1 MGDIVINTIRS
12 MITDVLPDVWPVII
26 IITVIACTLRI
37 AYLLKNRVHFCFYKE
52 LFSLVFILYVMCL
65 FEVVTLQD
73 NNYGLSNF
81 IPFKEIFR
89 YTIGSRLFIKNIIG
103 NILLFV
109 PYGYFIGCY
118 LNNKRI
124 WSSAILTMI
133 ISITI
138 EVVQLNIG
146 RTFDID
152 DVILNTC
159 GGIVGSMVYNISENI
174 SKYLPKIFKTDGFI
188 NFAVVVVLIL
198 VIIFLFNVN
207 VLGWFNS

>member
-1 MGDIVINTIRS
+1 MLNTIRS

-37 AYLLKNRVHFCFYKE
+37 AYLIKNKISFCFYKE
-52 LFSLVFILYVMCL
+52 LFSLIFILYVMCL

-81 IPFKEIFR
+81 FPFKEIFR

-103 NILLFV
+103 NILLFI
-109 PYGYFIGCY
+109 PYGYFIGYY
-118 LNNKRI
+118 LNNKKI
-124 WSSAILTMI
+124 FTTAILTMI

-138 EVVQLNIG
+138 ELVQLKIG

-159 GGIVGSMVYNISENI
+159 GGMLGSIIYTTSENI
-174 SKYLPKIFKTDGFI
+174 NRYLPKIFKTDGFI
-188 NFAVVVVLIL
+188 NFVVVIL
-198 VIIFLFNVN
+198 LLVVIIFLFNIN